1 MGIHRNEG
9 KIMNEK
15 TLLVL
20 CYLITIV
27 CILPFRKR
35 LSKRWFVL
43 SILLVPIVVYILL
56 IMFFVA
62 IALFWGDM

>member
-1 MGIHRNEG
+1 
-9 KIMNEK
+9 MNEK

-20 CYLITIV
+20 CYLIAIV

-43 SILLVPIVVYILL
+43 SILLVPLAVYVLL
-56 IMFFVA
+56 KMLFVA
-62 IALFWGDM
+62 IALFFGDK

>member
-1 MGIHRNEG
+1 
-9 KIMNEK
+9 MNEK

-27 CILPFRKR
+27 CIMPFRKR

-43 SILLVPIVVYILL
+43 SILLVPIAVYVLL
-56 IMFFVA
+56 IMLFVA
-62 IALFWGDM
+62 IALFFGDK

>member
-15 TLLVL
+15 TLLGL

-43 SILLVPIVVYILL
+43 SILLVPLAVYVLL
-56 IMFFVA
+56 IMLLVA
-62 IALFWGDM
+62 IALFFGDK

>member
-35 LSKRWFVL
+35 LSKVKVRITTF
-43 SILLVPIVVYILL
+43 IGGRP
-56 IMFFVA
+56 
-62 IALFWGDM
+62 

>member
-1 MGIHRNEG
+1 
-9 KIMNEK
+9 MNEK

-35 LSKRWFVL
+35 LSKRWFVVSVL
-43 SILLVPIVVYILL
+43 FVPVAVYILL

-62 IALFWGDM
+62 IALFWGDK